1 MNPNTGQLND
11 QSEGVPPPP
20 ASMPPTQSQSPVQS
34 ASDPL
39 GPRPVP
45 PVYDLSQQENQHV
58 PEPQENAA
66 SQPDQYVV
74 PEQSSASDL
83 LIPQYTA
90 TEVPQTVAPT
100 EVPSLEQQPI
110 EANTPPAQPAPAP
123 SSPQNQVQKAALV
136 PDFAASPQGNQNSA
150 LSNPNQGPKSKKII
164 LLIVASIGGLLAL
177 GVMAFLVMNLFGGSK
192 VKLQKYSDDNFSISY
207 PVGMVVKKSESNVE
221 IIENDRKDGS
231 KISVI
236 RPLEA
241 STTPANETI
250 KLFKEQI
257 MQQDED
263 DDDIT
268 ITSSE
273 DTKINGAQAL
283 VVTGEEKS
291 DDGVKVSKLV
301 LIASSDD
308 KTTYLIG
315 FENHPNGIDVIGAS
329 DSILKSFTIKSE

>member
-90 TEVPQTVAPT
+90 TEMTQTVAPT
-100 EVPSLEQQPI
+100 DVPSLEQQPI
-110 EANTPPAQPAPAP
+110 ETNTPPAQPAPSL
-123 SSPQNQVQKAALV
+123 SSPQNQVQQAALV

-150 LSNPNQGPKSKKII
+150 SSNPNQGPKSKKII
-164 LLIVASIGGLLAL
+164 LLIIASIGGLLAI
-177 GVMAFLVMNLFGGSK
+177 GVIALLIMNISGGSK
-192 VKLQKYSDDNFSISY
+192 VKLQKYSNDSFSISY
-207 PVGMVVKKSESNVE
+207 PVGMIVKENEAGVE
-221 IIENDRKDGS
+221 IVETNDKDGS
-231 KISVI
+231 KIHVI
-236 RPLEA
+236 RPLLPGG
-241 STTPANETI
+241 TPASEAI
-250 KLFKEQI
+250 KLYKEQI
-257 MQQDED
+257 VQQAGED
-263 DDDIT
+263 SEKKIL
-268 ITSSE
+268 SSE
-273 DTKINGAQAL
+273 DTKINGAQA
-283 VVTGEEKS
+283 VVIKGQEEI
-291 DDGVKVSKLV
+291 DGIIRVTKLV

-308 KTTYLIG
+308 KKMYYLG
-315 FENHPNGIDVIGAS
+315 FENHAEGIDVISMS
-329 DSILKSFTIKSE
+329 DAVLKSFTIKSD

>member
-74 PEQSSASDL
+74 PKQSTASDP
-83 LIPQYTA
+83 LIPQHTA
-90 TEVPQTVAPT
+90 TEVPQPVAPT
-100 EVPSLEQQPI
+100 EVQSLEQRPI
-110 EANTPPAQPAPAP
+110 VTTTPPAQAAPAP
-123 SSPQNQVQKAALV
+123 SSPHNQVQQAVLV
-136 PDFAASPQGNQNSA
+136 PDFAASPQGNQNTA

-164 LLIVASIGGLLAL
+164 LLIIASIGGLLAL

-207 PVGMVVKKSESNVE
+207 PVGMVVKKSEGNVE

-236 RPLEA
+236 RPMEA
-241 STTPANETI
+241 ITTPANEAI
-250 KLFKEQI
+250 KLYKEQI
-257 MQQDED
+257 VQQAGED
-263 DDDIT
+263 SEKKIL
-268 ITSSE
+268 SSE
-273 DTKINGAQAL
+273 DTKINGAQA
-283 VVTGEEKS
+283 VVIKGQEEI
-291 DDGVKVSKLV
+291 DGIIRVTKLV

-308 KTTYLIG
+308 KKMYYLG
-315 FENHPNGIDVIGAS
+315 FENHAEGIDVISMS
-329 DSILKSFTIKSE
+329 DAVLKSFTIKSD